1 MAKNPQKTPE
11 YLILGY
17 VLRPHG
23 VRGEL
28 RVSAM
33 TDFPERVAKLK
44 QVYFSR
50 NPEKPVDVIVHNVE
64 AARLHQDYILLKLQD
79 INDRDQADAFR
90 EYAVMVDMKNAVPL
104 EDDEYYLYQLIGLT
118 VKTADGTEIG
128 TITDV
133 FETGANDVY
142 VVQNQRHGEILVPA
156 HKETLVDIDVD
167 AGVVT
172 MNLPDGLLP
181 S

>member
-1 MAKNPQKTPE
+1 MTTPRKPPE

-33 TDFPERVAKLK
+33 TDYPERVAKLK

-50 NPEKPVDVIVHNVE
+50 NPENPTDVKAYPVE
-64 AARLHQDYILLKLQD
+64 SARLHQNYILLKLKD
-79 INDRDQADAFR
+79 IDDRDQADTFR
-90 EYAVMVDMKNAVPL
+90 EYAVMVDMGNAVPL
-104 EDDEYYLYQLIGLT
+104 EKDEYYLYQLIGLT
-118 VKTADGTEIG
+118 VKTADGMEIG
-128 TITDV
+128 KITDV

-142 VVQNQRHGEILVPA
+142 VVQNARHGEVLIPA

-167 AGVVT
+167 AGVVIV
-172 MNLPDGLLP
+172 NLPEGLLP

>member
-1 MAKNPQKTPE
+1 MTEKPRKTPD

-28 RVSAM
+28 RISVM
-33 TDFPERVAKLK
+33 TDYPERVAKLK

-50 NPEKPVDVIVHNVE
+50 SPENPSDAKPYQVE
-64 AARLHQDYILLKLQD
+64 AARLHQDYILLKLQGID
-79 INDRDQADAFR
+79 DRDQADRFR
-90 EYAVMVDMKNAVPL
+90 EYAAMVDIGSAVPL

-118 VKTADGTEIG
+118 VKTADGAEIG
-128 TITDV
+128 KITDV

-142 VVQNQRHGEILVPA
+142 VVQNLRHGEILIPA
-156 HKETLVDIDVD
+156 HKETLVSIDVE
-167 AGVVT
+167 AGIVV
-172 MNLPDGLLP
+172 MNLPEGLLP

>member
-1 MAKNPQKTPE
+1 MPKNPQKSPE

-33 TDFPERVAKLK
+33 TDYPERVGKLK

-50 NPEKPVDVIVHNVE
+50 NPEKPADAVAHNVE
-64 AARLHQDYILLKLQD
+64 AARLHQDYILIKLQD

-90 EYAVMVDMKNAVPL
+90 EYAVMVDMGNAVPL
-104 EDDEYYLYQLIGLT
+104 ETDEYYLYQLIGLM

-128 TITDV
+128 KITDV

-142 VVQNQRHGEILVPA
+142 VVENLRHGEILIPA
-156 HKETLVDIDVD
+156 HTETLVDIDVE
-167 AGVVT
+167 AGIVT
-172 MNLPDGLLP
+172 MNLPEGLLP